1 MKHNNAKLKIFPTI
15 LIFSFSFLVFSL
27 SNAQS
32 APQFLTSWK
41 ADSYVPSWYGGK
53 ALPSAGSNIEI
64 SFNLIDGGKIVDL
77 SKTKVRWYI
86 NDELTVNEESGL
98 GIKTLKFKAPQ
109 EVVGEIEIKIVVIGY
124 KETEIEKFITIPI
137 EKVEVVIDS
146 PRYDQK
152 ISREK
157 NFFRGIPFFFNILKI
172 SNLSVKWIAN
182 ERNPE
187 NIGVD
192 PWRLDLNIDTQAPSG
207 FEIDLK
213 VEVHNVLNQ
222 LEFAGKNIKLQIR

>member
-1 MKHNNAKLKIFPTI
+1 M
-15 LIFSFSFLVFSL
+15 
-27 SNAQS
+27 
-32 APQFLTSWK
+32 
-41 ADSYVPSWYGGK
+41 
-53 ALPSAGSNIEI
+53 
-64 SFNLIDGGKIVDL
+64 
-77 SKTKVRWYI
+77 
-86 NDELTVNEESGL
+86 
-98 GIKTLKFKAPQ
+98 IKKS
-109 EVVGEIEIKIVVIGY
+109 V
-124 KETEIEKFITIPI
+124 EK
-137 EKVEVVIDS
+137 K
-146 PRYDQK
+146 
-152 ISREK
+152 
-157 NFFRGIPFFFNILKI
+157 FFRGIPFFFNILKI

>member
-1 MKHNNAKLKIFPTI
+1 M
-15 LIFSFSFLVFSL
+15 
-27 SNAQS
+27 
-32 APQFLTSWK
+32 
-41 ADSYVPSWYGGK
+41 
-53 ALPSAGSNIEI
+53 PSAGSNIEI

-157 NFFRGIPFFFNILKI
+157 IF
-172 SNLSVKWIAN
+172 
-182 ERNPE
+182 
-187 NIGVD
+187 
-192 PWRLDLNIDTQAPSG
+192 
-207 FEIDLK
+207 
-213 VEVHNVLNQ
+213 
-222 LEFAGKNIKLQIR
+222 

>member
-1 MKHNNAKLKIFPTI
+1 M
-15 LIFSFSFLVFSL
+15 
-27 SNAQS
+27 
-32 APQFLTSWK
+32 
-41 ADSYVPSWYGGK
+41 
-53 ALPSAGSNIEI
+53 PSAGSNIEI